1 MDQIVLRRKIG
12 DFHMRLDALLDR
24 YSEIFD
30 NRLHQYMDYKLKEDG
45 HNEFYDAMGHIPLA
59 AGKRVRPT
67 LAALSCEA
75 VGGRPDE
82 AMELALA
89 VELLHNASL
98 IHDDIIDGDIKRR
111 NIPTVHA
118 KYGIPIAITV
128 GDALVGEAF
137 YMIAML
143 PEVRMRSY
151 GVNVVKELF
160 VAFTLATRGLYSG
173 EAQDIDF
180 VNRFDVKE
188 EDYMTMISKK
198 TSSMHRLAARGG
210 AILGGGNMEEID
222 ALSEFGIDFGMMFQ
236 IKDDLLGLIGSE
248 ELLGKTVGIDIRGK
262 KRTLYMVHALQNVSG
277 EDKSVLNE
285 LLKRKY
291 RPEDVDIERK
301 IFERAGSIDYCEHK
315 LLEIKDRAVSH
326 LEILPGSEAK
336 QSLFDLAEWS
346 VVRES

>member
-1 MDQIVLRRKIG
+1 
-12 DFHMRLDALLDR
+12 
-24 YSEIFD
+24 
-30 NRLHQYMDYKLKEDG
+30 
-45 HNEFYDAMGHIPLA
+45 
-59 AGKRVRPT
+59 
-67 LAALSCEA
+67 
-75 VGGRPDE
+75 
-82 AMELALA
+82 
-89 VELLHNASL
+89 L

-111 NIPTVHA
+111 NIPTVHT

-160 VAFTLATRGLYSG
+160 VSFTLATRGLYSG

-180 VNRFDVKE
+180 VNRFDVME

-210 AILGGGNMEEID
+210 AILAGGNMEEIE
-222 ALSEFGIDFGMMFQ
+222 ALSDFGMDFEMMFQ

-262 KRTLYMVHALQNVSG
+262 KRTLYMVHALQNASG

-285 LLKRKY
+285 LLRRKY

-301 IFERAGSIDYCEHK
+301 IFERAGSIDYCEKK
-315 LLEIKDRAVSH
+315 LREMKDKAVSH
-326 LEILPGSEAK
+326 LEILSESEAK
-336 QSLFDLAEWS
+336 QALLDLAEWS
-346 VVRES
+346 IVREK